1 MFCSGCFVLSDWTLF
16 LGCFRR
22 MVLDYDSM
30 ECILPGSISYSP
42 LFYLPCLLLHVY
54 CPLDCSYVHSVF
66 MLTASP
72 RLFAVQQWT
81 SLKVSSLSGWDGTD
95 HLAEQK
101 RMPDPCVGS
110 WARRVRNNTIMLE
123 CSMLDVQRSRC
134 GLYVAVPEILLLMC
148 ILQLPGCW
156 NSSGGPVAEYYHRV

>member
-72 RLFAVQQWT
+72 RLFAEPWKFHPYLEGTAATISQRRRAEAYP
-81 SLKVSSLSGWDGTD
+81 VSQTLFVTMD
-95 HLAEQK
+95 AACQEQHHH
-101 RMPDPCVGS
+101 
-110 WARRVRNNTIMLE
+110 AR
-123 CSMLDVQRSRC
+123 MLDAWCSAQQVWFIRRRPGNTAADVHS
-134 GLYVAVPEILLLMC
+134 AV
-148 ILQLPGCW
+148 PGCW
-156 NSSGGPVAEYYHRV
+156 NSSGGPVAE